1 MMMTR
6 TTTRTTTTVFTSS
19 STRSERIIIKRLR
32 FRRRAKVEED
42 KEEEEVFDEIPVL
55 SGERFLQLHREKS
68 TPDDD
73 DENCLL
79 AMYSSHVRAIT
90 TDSDSFV
97 MKVDDHGFHRGH
109 AVFDTVSIDA
119 ETRTFQDL
127 DYHLDRLQT
136 SAEMAFLTFP
146 KGLES
151 LDSLA
156 RIVKETVSAA
166 FEEKERRQR
175 GRIPSSSDCFSS
187 MMQARFYLTAG
198 VGGFS
203 LSAKECAE
211 GSNFYCVVIE
221 RTKAETTKALRA
233 RTTPIAV
240 KNKPQ
245 TIAVK
250 NIKSTNYLQNCM
262 ITTDAEMHGCDVGIW
277 LANDG
282 KVLEGPSANVAFV
295 DDRGIFI
302 APKVDDVLDGVTM
315 RRCFEFIEKGLLADV
330 GVVECERRDCSFREL
345 VLERRAKEC
354 MMIGSVVQCVP
365 IEKWDDVD
373 IGRDEGENG
382 RNKVAVRLK
391 ELLEKDARGIRVS

>member
-1 MMMTR
+1 
-6 TTTRTTTTVFTSS
+6 
-19 STRSERIIIKRLR
+19 
-32 FRRRAKVEED
+32 
-42 KEEEEVFDEIPVL
+42 
-55 SGERFLQLHREKS
+55 
-68 TPDDD
+68 
-73 DENCLL
+73 
-79 AMYSSHVRAIT
+79 MYSSHVRAIT
-90 TDSDSFV
+90 TDSESFV

-175 GRIPSSSDCFSS
+175 GRSISSSDCCSS

-221 RTKAETTKALRA
+221 RTKTETTKALRA

-240 KNKPQ
+240 KNKPFS
-245 TIAVK
+245 T
-250 NIKSTNYLQNCM
+250 IKSTNYLQNCM

-277 LANDG
+277 VANDG
-282 KVLEGPSANVAFV
+282 KVLEGPSANVAFI

>member
-6 TTTRTTTTVFTSS
+6 TRTTTNVFTNSRS
-19 STRSERIIIKRLR
+19 KRSERIIIKRLR

-42 KEEEEVFDEIPVL
+42 KEEVFDEIPVL

-73 DENCLL
+73 ENCLL

-90 TDSDSFV
+90 TDSESFV

-127 DYHLDRLQT
+127 DYHLDRLKT

-175 GRIPSSSDCFSS
+175 GRSPSSSDCCSS

-240 KNKPQ
+240 KNKPFS
-245 TIAVK
+245 

-262 ITTDAEMHGCDVGIW
+262 ITTDAEMHGADVGIW

-315 RRCFEFIEKGLLADV
+315 RRCFEFVEKGLLADV

-391 ELLEKDARGIRVS
+391 EKDARGIRVS

>member
-6 TTTRTTTTVFTSS
+6 TRTTTTVFTNSRS
-19 STRSERIIIKRLR
+19 KRSERIIIKRLR

-42 KEEEEVFDEIPVL
+42 KEEVFDEIPVL

-73 DENCLL
+73 ENCLL

-90 TDSDSFV
+90 TDSESFV

-175 GRIPSSSDCFSS
+175 GRSISSSDCCSS

-221 RTKAETTKALRA
+221 RTKTETTKALRA

-240 KNKPQ
+240 KNKPFS
-245 TIAVK
+245 T
-250 NIKSTNYLQNCM
+250 IKSTNYLQNCM

-277 LANDG
+277 VANDG
-282 KVLEGPSANVAFV
+282 KVLEGPSANVAFI

-365 IEKWDDVD
+365 IEKWNDVD

>member
-1 MMMTR
+1 MMTR
-6 TTTRTTTTVFTSS
+6 TRTTTTVFTNSRS
-19 STRSERIIIKRLR
+19 KRSERIIIKRLR
-32 FRRRAKVEED
+32 FRRRAKVD
-42 KEEEEVFDEIPVL
+42 EEEGIFDEIPDL

-73 DENCLL
+73 DENCLQL

-90 TDSDSFV
+90 TDSESFV

-127 DYHLDRLQT
+127 DYHLDRLKT

-175 GRIPSSSDCFSS
+175 GRSPSSSDCCSS

-221 RTKAETTKALRA
+221 RTKTKTTKALRA

-240 KNKPQ
+240 KNKPFS
-245 TIAVK
+245 T
-250 NIKSTNYLQNCM
+250 IKSTNYLQNCM
-262 ITTDAEMHGCDVGIW
+262 ITTDAEMHGADVGIW
-277 LANDG
+277 VANDG

-373 IGRDEGENG
+373 FGRDEGENG

>member
-6 TTTRTTTTVFTSS
+6 TRTTTTVFTNSRS
-19 STRSERIIIKRLR
+19 KRSERIIIKRLR

-42 KEEEEVFDEIPVL
+42 KEEVFDEIPVL

-73 DENCLL
+73 DENCLQL
-79 AMYSSHVRAIT
+79 AMYSSHVLARSVHH
-90 TDSDSFV
+90 DRFRV
-97 MKVDDHGFHRGH
+97 VCDDHGFHRGH

-175 GRIPSSSDCFSS
+175 GRSISSSDCCSS

-221 RTKAETTKALRA
+221 RTKTETTKALRA

-240 KNKPQ
+240 KNKPFS
-245 TIAVK
+245 T
-250 NIKSTNYLQNCM
+250 IKSTNYLQNCM

-277 LANDG
+277 VANDG

>member
-1 MMMTR
+1 MMTR
-6 TTTRTTTTVFTSS
+6 TRTTTTVFTNSRS
-19 STRSERIIIKRLR
+19 KRSERIIIKRLR

-42 KEEEEVFDEIPVL
+42 KEEVFDEIPVL

-73 DENCLL
+73 ENCLL

-90 TDSDSFV
+90 TDSESFV

-175 GRIPSSSDCFSS
+175 GRSPSSSDCCSS

-240 KNKPQ
+240 KNKPFS
-245 TIAVK
+245 

-262 ITTDAEMHGCDVGIW
+262 ITTDAEMHGADVGIW
-277 LANDG
+277 VANDG

>member
-1 MMMTR
+1 
-6 TTTRTTTTVFTSS
+6 
-19 STRSERIIIKRLR
+19 
-32 FRRRAKVEED
+32 
-42 KEEEEVFDEIPVL
+42 
-55 SGERFLQLHREKS
+55 
-68 TPDDD
+68 
-73 DENCLL
+73 
-79 AMYSSHVRAIT
+79 MYSSHVRAIT
-90 TDSDSFV
+90 TDSESFV

-175 GRIPSSSDCFSS
+175 GRSPSSSDCCSS

-221 RTKAETTKALRA
+221 RTKTETTKALRA

-240 KNKPQ
+240 KNKPFS
-245 TIAVK
+245 T
-250 NIKSTNYLQNCM
+250 IKSTNYLQNCM

-277 LANDG
+277 VANDG
-282 KVLEGPSANVAFV
+282 KVLEGPSANVAFI

-365 IEKWDDVD
+365 IKKWDDVD

>member
-1 MMMTR
+1 
-6 TTTRTTTTVFTSS
+6 
-19 STRSERIIIKRLR
+19 
-32 FRRRAKVEED
+32 
-42 KEEEEVFDEIPVL
+42 
-55 SGERFLQLHREKS
+55 
-68 TPDDD
+68 
-73 DENCLL
+73 
-79 AMYSSHVRAIT
+79 MYSSHVRAIT
-90 TDSDSFV
+90 TDSESFV

-175 GRIPSSSDCFSS
+175 GRSPSSSDCCSS

-240 KNKPQ
+240 KNKPFS
-245 TIAVK
+245 

-262 ITTDAEMHGCDVGIW
+262 ITTDAEMHGADVGIW

-315 RRCFEFIEKGLLADV
+315 RRCFEFVEKGLLADV

>member
-6 TTTRTTTTVFTSS
+6 TRTTTNVFTNSRS
-19 STRSERIIIKRLR
+19 KRSERIIIKRLR

-42 KEEEEVFDEIPVL
+42 KEEVFDEIPVL

-73 DENCLL
+73 ENCLL

-90 TDSDSFV
+90 TDSESFV

-127 DYHLDRLQT
+127 DYHLDRLKT

-175 GRIPSSSDCFSS
+175 GRSPSSSDCCSS

-240 KNKPQ
+240 KNKPFS
-245 TIAVK
+245 

-262 ITTDAEMHGCDVGIW
+262 ITTDAEMHGADVGIW

-315 RRCFEFIEKGLLADV
+315 RRCFEFVEKGLLADV

-373 IGRDEGENG
+373 IGRDEGENC

>member
-1 MMMTR
+1 MMTR
-6 TTTRTTTTVFTSS
+6 TRTTTTVFTNSRS
-19 STRSERIIIKRLR
+19 KRSERIIIKRLR

-42 KEEEEVFDEIPVL
+42 EEEVFDEIPVL

-73 DENCLL
+73 ENCLL

-90 TDSDSFV
+90 TDSESFV

-156 RIVKETVSAA
+156 RVVKETVSAA

-175 GRIPSSSDCFSS
+175 GRSPSSSDCFSS

-240 KNKPQ
+240 KNKPFS
-245 TIAVK
+245 T
-250 NIKSTNYLQNCM
+250 IKSTNYLQNCM

-277 LANDG
+277 VANDG

-330 GVVECERRDCSFREL
+330 GVGECERRDCSFREL

-365 IEKWDDVD
+365 IEKWDDVV

>member
-1 MMMTR
+1 MMMMTR
-6 TTTRTTTTVFTSS
+6 TRTTTTVFTNSRS
-19 STRSERIIIKRLR
+19 KRSERIIIKRLR

-42 KEEEEVFDEIPVL
+42 KEEVFDEIPVL

-73 DENCLL
+73 DENCLQL

-90 TDSDSFV
+90 TDSESFV

-175 GRIPSSSDCFSS
+175 GRSISSSDCCSS

-221 RTKAETTKALRA
+221 RTKTETTKALRA

-240 KNKPQ
+240 KNKPFS
-245 TIAVK
+245 T
-250 NIKSTNYLQNCM
+250 IKSTNYLQNCM
-262 ITTDAEMHGCDVGIW
+262 ITTDAEMHGADVGIW
-277 LANDG
+277 VANDG

>member
-1 MMMTR
+1 MMTR
-6 TTTRTTTTVFTSS
+6 TRTTTTVFTNSRS
-19 STRSERIIIKRLR
+19 KRSERIIIKRLR

-42 KEEEEVFDEIPVL
+42 KEEVFDEIPVL

-73 DENCLL
+73 ENCLL

-90 TDSDSFV
+90 TDSESFV

-175 GRIPSSSDCFSS
+175 GRSISSSDCCSS

-221 RTKAETTKALRA
+221 RTKTETTKALRA

-240 KNKPQ
+240 KNKPFS
-245 TIAVK
+245 T
-250 NIKSTNYLQNCM
+250 IKSTNYLQNCM

-277 LANDG
+277 VANDG
-282 KVLEGPSANVAFV
+282 KVLEGPSANVAFI

-365 IEKWDDVD
+365 IKKWDDVD

>member
-6 TTTRTTTTVFTSS
+6 TRTTTNVFTNSRS
-19 STRSERIIIKRLR
+19 KRSERIIIKRLR
-32 FRRRAKVEED
+32 FRRRAKVD
-42 KEEEEVFDEIPVL
+42 EEEGIFDEIPVL

-73 DENCLL
+73 ENCLL

-90 TDSDSFV
+90 TDSESFV

-175 GRIPSSSDCFSS
+175 GRSISSSDCCSS

-240 KNKPQ
+240 KNKPFS
-245 TIAVK
+245 

-262 ITTDAEMHGCDVGIW
+262 ITTDAEMHGADVGIW

-315 RRCFEFIEKGLLADV
+315 RRCFEFVEKGLLADV

>member
-6 TTTRTTTTVFTSS
+6 TRTTTTVFTNSRS
-19 STRSERIIIKRLR
+19 KRSERIIIKRLR
-32 FRRRAKVEED
+32 FRRRTKVD
-42 KEEEEVFDEIPVL
+42 EEEGIFDEIPVL

-73 DENCLL
+73 DENCLQL

-90 TDSDSFV
+90 TDSESFV

-175 GRIPSSSDCFSS
+175 GRSPSSSDCCSS

-221 RTKAETTKALRA
+221 RTKTETTKALRA

-240 KNKPQ
+240 KNKPFS
-245 TIAVK
+245 

-277 LANDG
+277 VANDG

-391 ELLEKDARGIRVS
+391 EKDARGIRVS

>member
-6 TTTRTTTTVFTSS
+6 TRTTTTVFTNSRS
-19 STRSERIIIKRLR
+19 KRSERIIIKRLR

-42 KEEEEVFDEIPVL
+42 KEEVFDEIPVL

-73 DENCLL
+73 ENCLL

-90 TDSDSFV
+90 TDSESFV

-175 GRIPSSSDCFSS
+175 GRSISSSDCCSS

-221 RTKAETTKALRA
+221 RTKTETTKALRA

-240 KNKPQ
+240 KNKPFS
-245 TIAVK
+245 T
-250 NIKSTNYLQNCM
+250 IKSTNYLQNCM

-277 LANDG
+277 VANDG
-282 KVLEGPSANVAFV
+282 KVLEGPSANVAFI

-365 IEKWDDVD
+365 IKKWDDVD

>member
-1 MMMTR
+1 MFVAEKMMMMTR
-6 TTTRTTTTVFTSS
+6 TRTTTTVFTNSRS
-19 STRSERIIIKRLR
+19 KRSERIIIKRLR
-32 FRRRAKVEED
+32 FRRREKVEED
-42 KEEEEVFDEIPVL
+42 KEEVFDEIPVL

-73 DENCLL
+73 DENCLQL

-90 TDSDSFV
+90 TDSESFV

-175 GRIPSSSDCFSS
+175 GRSISSSDCCSS

-221 RTKAETTKALRA
+221 RTKTETTKALRA

-240 KNKPQ
+240 KNKPFS
-245 TIAVK
+245 T
-250 NIKSTNYLQNCM
+250 IKSTNYLQNCM

-277 LANDG
+277 VANDG

-391 ELLEKDARGIRVS
+391 EKDARGIRVS

>member
-6 TTTRTTTTVFTSS
+6 TRTTTNVFTNSRS
-19 STRSERIIIKRLR
+19 KRSERIIIKRLR
-32 FRRRAKVEED
+32 FRRRAKVD
-42 KEEEEVFDEIPVL
+42 EEEGIFDEIPVL

-73 DENCLL
+73 ENCLL

-90 TDSDSFV
+90 TDSESFV

-127 DYHLDRLQT
+127 DYHLDRLKT

-175 GRIPSSSDCFSS
+175 GRSPSSSDCCSS

-240 KNKPQ
+240 KNKPFS
-245 TIAVK
+245 

-262 ITTDAEMHGCDVGIW
+262 ITTDAEMHGADVGIW

-315 RRCFEFIEKGLLADV
+315 RRCFEFVEKGLLADV

-373 IGRDEGENG
+373 IGRDEGENC

>member
-1 MMMTR
+1 MMTR

-175 GRIPSSSDCFSS
+175 GRSPSSSDCFSS

-240 KNKPQ
+240 KNKPFS
-245 TIAVK
+245 

-262 ITTDAEMHGCDVGIW
+262 ITTDAEMHGADVGIW

>member
-6 TTTRTTTTVFTSS
+6 TRTTTNVFTNSRS
-19 STRSERIIIKRLR
+19 KRSERIIIKRLR

-73 DENCLL
+73 ENCLL

-90 TDSDSFV
+90 TDSESFV

-175 GRIPSSSDCFSS
+175 GRSPSSSDCCSS

-240 KNKPQ
+240 KNKPFS
-245 TIAVK
+245 

-262 ITTDAEMHGCDVGIW
+262 ITTDAEMHGADVGIW

-315 RRCFEFIEKGLLADV
+315 RRCFEFVEKGLLADV

>member
-1 MMMTR
+1 MRTR
-6 TTTRTTTTVFTSS
+6 TRTKTTVFTSS
-19 STRSERIIIKRLR
+19 SKRSERIIIKRLR

-90 TDSDSFV
+90 TDSESFV

-175 GRIPSSSDCFSS
+175 GRSPSSSDCCSS

-240 KNKPQ
+240 KNKPFS
-245 TIAVK
+245 

-262 ITTDAEMHGCDVGIW
+262 ITTDAEMHGADVGIW

>member
-6 TTTRTTTTVFTSS
+6 TRTTTNVFTNSRS
-19 STRSERIIIKRLR
+19 KRSERIIIKRLR
-32 FRRRAKVEED
+32 FRRRAKVD
-42 KEEEEVFDEIPVL
+42 EEEGTFDEIPVL

-73 DENCLL
+73 DENCLQL

-90 TDSDSFV
+90 TDSESFV
-97 MKVDDHGFHRGH
+97 MKVDDHGFHRWH
-109 AVFDTVSIDA
+109 AVFDTVSIYA

-127 DYHLDRLQT
+127 DYHLDRLKT

-175 GRIPSSSDCFSS
+175 GSSISSSDCCSS

-240 KNKPQ
+240 KNKPFS
-245 TIAVK
+245 T
-250 NIKSTNYLQNCM
+250 IKSTNYLQ
-262 ITTDAEMHGCDVGIW
+262 IV
-277 LANDG
+277 
-282 KVLEGPSANVAFV
+282 
-295 DDRGIFI
+295 
-302 APKVDDVLDGVTM
+302 
-315 RRCFEFIEKGLLADV
+315 
-330 GVVECERRDCSFREL
+330 
-345 VLERRAKEC
+345 
-354 MMIGSVVQCVP
+354 
-365 IEKWDDVD
+365 
-373 IGRDEGENG
+373 
-382 RNKVAVRLK
+382 
-391 ELLEKDARGIRVS
+391 

>member
-1 MMMTR
+1 MTR

-90 TDSDSFV
+90 TDSESFV

-175 GRIPSSSDCFSS
+175 GRSPSSSDCCSS

-221 RTKAETTKALRA
+221 RTKTETTKALRA

-240 KNKPQ
+240 KNKPFS
-245 TIAVK
+245 T
-250 NIKSTNYLQNCM
+250 IKSTNYLQNCM

-277 LANDG
+277 VANDG

>member
-6 TTTRTTTTVFTSS
+6 TRTTTTVFTNSRS
-19 STRSERIIIKRLR
+19 KRSERIIIKRLR

-42 KEEEEVFDEIPVL
+42 KEEVFDEIPVL

-73 DENCLL
+73 ENCLQL

-90 TDSDSFV
+90 TDSESFV

-175 GRIPSSSDCFSS
+175 GRSISSSDCCSS

-221 RTKAETTKALRA
+221 RTKTETTKALRA

-240 KNKPQ
+240 KNKPFS
-245 TIAVK
+245 

-262 ITTDAEMHGCDVGIW
+262 ITTDAEMHGADVGIW

-373 IGRDEGENG
+373 IGRDEGENY

-391 ELLEKDARGIRVS
+391 EKDARGIRVS

>member
-1 MMMTR
+1 MMTR
-6 TTTRTTTTVFTSS
+6 TRTTTTVFTNSRS
-19 STRSERIIIKRLR
+19 KRSERIIIKRLR

-42 KEEEEVFDEIPVL
+42 KEEVFDEIPVL

-73 DENCLL
+73 ENCLL

-90 TDSDSFV
+90 TDSESFV

-127 DYHLDRLQT
+127 DYHLDRLKT

-175 GRIPSSSDCFSS
+175 GRSPSSSDCCSS

-240 KNKPQ
+240 KNKPFS
-245 TIAVK
+245 

-262 ITTDAEMHGCDVGIW
+262 ITTDAEMHGADVGIW

-373 IGRDEGENG
+373 IGRDEGENC

>member
-1 MMMTR
+1 MTR
-6 TTTRTTTTVFTSS
+6 TPRTRTRTTTVFTNS
-19 STRSERIIIKRLR
+19 RSKRTERIIIKRLR

-42 KEEEEVFDEIPVL
+42 KNEEEVFDEIPVL

-73 DENCLL
+73 DENCLQL

-90 TDSDSFV
+90 TDSESFV

-156 RIVKETVSAA
+156 RIVQETVSAA

-175 GRIPSSSDCFSS
+175 GRSPSSSDCCSS

-221 RTKAETTKALRA
+221 RTKTETTKALRA

-240 KNKPQ
+240 KNKPFS
-245 TIAVK
+245 T
-250 NIKSTNYLQNCM
+250 IKSTNYLQNCM
-262 ITTDAEMHGCDVGIW
+262 ITTDAEMHGADVGIW
-277 LANDG
+277 VANDG

>member
-6 TTTRTTTTVFTSS
+6 TRTTTNVFTNSRS
-19 STRSERIIIKRLR
+19 KRSERIIIKRLR

-42 KEEEEVFDEIPVL
+42 KNEEEVFDEIPVL

-73 DENCLL
+73 ENCLL

-90 TDSDSFV
+90 TDSESFV

-127 DYHLDRLQT
+127 DYHLDRLKT

-175 GRIPSSSDCFSS
+175 GRSPSSSDCCSS

-240 KNKPQ
+240 KNKPFS
-245 TIAVK
+245 

-262 ITTDAEMHGCDVGIW
+262 ITTDAEMHGADVGIW

-315 RRCFEFIEKGLLADV
+315 RRCFEFVEKGLLADV

-373 IGRDEGENG
+373 IGRDEGENC

>member
-1 MMMTR
+1 MMTR
-6 TTTRTTTTVFTSS
+6 TRTTTNVFTNSRS
-19 STRSERIIIKRLR
+19 KRSERIIIKRLR
-32 FRRRAKVEED
+32 FRRRAKVD
-42 KEEEEVFDEIPVL
+42 EEEGIFDEIPVL

-73 DENCLL
+73 ENCLL

-90 TDSDSFV
+90 TDSESFV

-127 DYHLDRLQT
+127 DYHLDRLKT

-175 GRIPSSSDCFSS
+175 GRSPSSSDCCSS

-240 KNKPQ
+240 KNKPFS
-245 TIAVK
+245 

-262 ITTDAEMHGCDVGIW
+262 ITTDAEMHGADVGIW

-315 RRCFEFIEKGLLADV
+315 RRCFEFVEKGLLADV

-373 IGRDEGENG
+373 IGRDEGENC

>member
-1 MMMTR
+1 
-6 TTTRTTTTVFTSS
+6 
-19 STRSERIIIKRLR
+19 
-32 FRRRAKVEED
+32 
-42 KEEEEVFDEIPVL
+42 
-55 SGERFLQLHREKS
+55 
-68 TPDDD
+68 
-73 DENCLL
+73 
-79 AMYSSHVRAIT
+79 
-90 TDSDSFV
+90 
-97 MKVDDHGFHRGH
+97 
-109 AVFDTVSIDA
+109 
-119 ETRTFQDL
+119 
-127 DYHLDRLQT
+127 
-136 SAEMAFLTFP
+136 MAFLTFP

-175 GRIPSSSDCFSS
+175 GRSISSSDCCSS

-221 RTKAETTKALRA
+221 RTKTETTKALRA

-240 KNKPQ
+240 KNKPFS
-245 TIAVK
+245 

-262 ITTDAEMHGCDVGIW
+262 ITTDAEMHGADVGIW

>member
-6 TTTRTTTTVFTSS
+6 TRTTTNVFTNSRS
-19 STRSERIIIKRLR
+19 KRSERIIIKRLR
-32 FRRRAKVEED
+32 FRRRAKVD
-42 KEEEEVFDEIPVL
+42 EEEGIFDEIPVL

-73 DENCLL
+73 ENCLL

-90 TDSDSFV
+90 TDSESFV

-127 DYHLDRLQT
+127 DYHLDRLKT

-175 GRIPSSSDCFSS
+175 GRSPSSSDCCSS

-240 KNKPQ
+240 KNKPFS
-245 TIAVK
+245 

>member
-6 TTTRTTTTVFTSS
+6 TRTTTTVFTNSRS
-19 STRSERIIIKRLR
+19 KRSERIIIKRLR

-42 KEEEEVFDEIPVL
+42 KEEVFDEIPVL

-73 DENCLL
+73 DENCLQL

-90 TDSDSFV
+90 TDSESFV

-175 GRIPSSSDCFSS
+175 GRSISSSDCCSS

-221 RTKAETTKALRA
+221 RTKTETTKALRA

-240 KNKPQ
+240 KNKPFS
-245 TIAVK
+245 T
-250 NIKSTNYLQNCM
+250 IKSTNYLQNCM
-262 ITTDAEMHGCDVGIW
+262 ITTDAEMHGADVGIW
-277 LANDG
+277 VANDG

-330 GVVECERRDCSFREL
+330 GVGECERRDCSFREL

-382 RNKVAVRLK
+382 RKKVAVRQK
-391 ELLEKDARGIRVS
+391 ERLEKDASGRRAS